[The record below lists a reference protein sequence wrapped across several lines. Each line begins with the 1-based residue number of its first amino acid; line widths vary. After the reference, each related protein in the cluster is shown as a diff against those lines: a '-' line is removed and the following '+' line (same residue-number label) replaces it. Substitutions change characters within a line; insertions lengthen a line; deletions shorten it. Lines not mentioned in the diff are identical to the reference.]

1 MLGVFEAKGC
11 TAEAKGESVADPG
24 NGNRI
29 ARLAS
34 K

>member
-1 MLGVFEAKGC
+1 MLGEVFEAKGR

-24 NGNRI
+24 NRI
-29 ARLAS
+29 A